1 MRQYCRYCANCI
13 AQDDDFA
20 VCETLNKYLSKA
32 SARRTNTCK
41 HFLFNE
47 IDAFDLDKKYKPRAK
62 AEKEEIKDEPSLFDL
77 GGKE

>member
-20 VCETLNKYLSKA
+20 VCETLDKYLSKA

-41 HFLFNE
+41 HFSFNE